1 MQTFCSPS
9 KIITGEGCAAAL
21 GSEAATLG
29 AKKVVIVT
37 DKVLREKTDIVSK
50 ALASLK
56 EAAVH
61 AEVFDDVEPDP
72 LVTTAMRCAD
82 FARSVGPE
90 AIVGLGGGSSMD
102 VAKATSAIL
111 GNEIPL
117 DQMWDTNNVP
127 RPGVP
132 LILTPTTAGTG
143 SEVTP
148 NCIMTDIKPD
158 GSHMKKGIV
167 SPFILAKTA
176 MVDPLLTVTAPPGIT
191 ASTGMDALTHAIE
204 TYVSRNAQPLTTPL
218 AMEAIVLIGKYLRRA
233 VANGSDLE
241 ARKNMA
247 YASMMAGLAFANGF
261 LGGVHAIAMAMGGQ
275 FGVAHGVAN
284 ALMLPY
290 VMEFNEMAATA
301 KFARIAEALGEVTD
315 GLSEREAAHRATV
328 AVHRLV
334 EDLGLP
340 HSLGDV
346 RVPSAAIPALAKES
360 FENQRLL
367 RNNPRTASL
376 QDMVGIL
383 ERAAAGAYRS

>member
-1 MQTFCSPS
+1 MQAFYSPP

-21 GSEAATLG
+21 GNESSALG
-29 AKKVVIVT
+29 ARKAVIVT
-37 DKVLREKTDIVSK
+37 DKVLREKTDTVAN

-56 EAAVH
+56 AAGVE

-72 LVTTAMRCAD
+72 LVTTAERCAE
-82 FARSVGPE
+82 FARSIGPKVV
-90 AIVGLGGGSSMD
+90 VGLGGGSAMD

-111 GNEIPL
+111 GNEVPL
-117 DQMWDTNNVP
+117 DQMWGTENIP
-127 RPGVP
+127 HPGIP
-132 LILTPTTAGTG
+132 MILMPTTAGTG

-148 NCIMTDIKPD
+148 NSIMTDIKPD

-167 SPFILAKTA
+167 SPFILARTA
-176 MVDPLLTVTAPPGIT
+176 IVDPILTVTAPPGIT

-204 TYVSRNAQPLTTPL
+204 TYVSRSAQPLTTPL
-218 AMEAIVLIGKYLRRA
+218 ALEAITLIGKYLRRA
-233 VANGSDLE
+233 VANGNDLE
-241 ARKNMA
+241 ARRNMA
-247 YASMMAGLAFANGF
+247 CASMMAGLAFANGL

-275 FGVAHGVAN
+275 FNVAHGIAN

-315 GLSEREAAHRATV
+315 GLSERDAAHRATI

-340 HSLGDV
+340 HTLGDV
-346 RVPSAAIPALAKES
+346 RIPPEAVPALAEES
-360 FENQRLL
+360 LGNQRLL

-376 QDMVGIL
+376 RDLARIL
-383 ERAAAGAYRS
+383 ERAASGSYC